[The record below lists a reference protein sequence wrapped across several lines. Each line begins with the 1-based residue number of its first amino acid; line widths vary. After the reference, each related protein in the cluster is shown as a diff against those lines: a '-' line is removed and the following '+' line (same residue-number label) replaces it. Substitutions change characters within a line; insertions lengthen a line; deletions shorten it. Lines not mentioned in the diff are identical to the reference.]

1 MRIAR
6 PHNTAVSTIPPSAG
20 LVVGSRWSELGGA
33 GRGAYTRKT
42 GTNTGPHIKKAA
54 MSDKSPRQTMTKKS
68 GKSLKEK
75 RAAKNAKAAHISQT
89 EALLHTKK
97 R

>member
-1 MRIAR
+1 
-6 PHNTAVSTIPPSAG
+6 
-20 LVVGSRWSELGGA
+20 
-33 GRGAYTRKT
+33 
-42 GTNTGPHIKKAA
+42 
-54 MSDKSPRQTMTKKS
+54 MTKKS

-75 RAAKNAKAAHISQT
+75 RAAKNAKAGQTSST